1 MKWVQRERKERDEVS
16 NKSLSFASGRK
27 SSPNWLKHKGKLL
40 AQVITNL
47 RHVFGFRYVFRRQ
60 TILSGLIFFTFS
72 VSACPL
78 MMASGS
84 YTFRSKGSGSC
95 LSPSYPT
102 IVLTS
107 FLNCSGQGDLED
119 AWHGTRCVSRPWRH
133 RNSGCE
139 KGDSPEDTRAAT
151 RAWGS
156 DAEETDG

>member
-47 RHVFGFRYVFRRQ
+47 RSAFGFRYAFRREM
-60 TILSGLIFFTFS
+60 TLSGLIFFTFS
-72 VSACPL
+72 GSGCPL

-84 YTFRSKGSGSC
+84 SMFRSKGSGSC

-102 IVLTS
+102 TVLTS
-107 FLNCSGQGDLED
+107 FLN
-119 AWHGTRCVSRPWRH
+119 
-133 RNSGCE
+133 
-139 KGDSPEDTRAAT
+139 
-151 RAWGS
+151 
-156 DAEETDG
+156 